1 MSNKP
6 LLAALIAVGVTG
18 LLFVGV
24 GLLIRQRQ
32 AAPLAYRLTD
42 VETGQPFT
50 EASLVGQPTALFF
63 GFTTCPDV
71 CPTAL
76 VTAGRWLDLLGADAA
91 GLRFVFV
98 TVDPERDTPELMAR
112 YLSAFDARISGLSGS
127 RAETDRIIAAYN
139 VVATK
144 VPAGTS
150 YRYDHTSLIL
160 LIDRRG
166 HMVDAVDFHDPEDKA
181 LAKLRAVIQRP

>member
-1 MSNKP
+1 MSSKP
-6 LLAALIAVGVTG
+6 LLAALVAVGVTG

-24 GLLIRQRQ
+24 GVLIRQRQ
-32 AAPLAYRLTD
+32 HAPLTFQLTD
-42 VETGQPFT
+42 VETGQPFS

-76 VTAGRWLDLLGADAA
+76 VTAGRWLDALGAEAA

-98 TVDPERDTPELMAR
+98 TVDPERDTPEMMAR
-112 YLSAFDARISGLSGS
+112 YLTAFDPRISGLSGT
-127 RAETDRIIAAYN
+127 RAQTDRIIAAYN
-139 VVATK
+139 IVATK
-144 VPAGTS
+144 VPSGTS

-160 LIDRRG
+160 LIDRQG

-181 LAKLRAVIQRP
+181 LGKLRALIKR